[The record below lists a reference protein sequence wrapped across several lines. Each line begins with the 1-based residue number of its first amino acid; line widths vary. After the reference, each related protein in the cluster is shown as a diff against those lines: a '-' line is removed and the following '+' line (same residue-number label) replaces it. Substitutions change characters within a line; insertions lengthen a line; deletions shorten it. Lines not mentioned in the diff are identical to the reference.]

1 MTLSEIRELHSM
13 GFTPEQI
20 IALTTPAAST
30 PAAGNP
36 AEDVP
41 APTADTTPEADNT
54 PATGE
59 AISPAGEA
67 APISATPAPENET
80 DTTLAQLA
88 EEVKALRQI
97 VQGNNIRDRTFDMP
111 ETPETNPEDILA
123 LFIRPEHKTE
133 GGT

>member
-1 MTLSEIRELHSM
+1 MTLAEIKELHSM
-13 GFTPEQI
+13 GFTPDQI

-36 AEDVP
+36 AEEAP

-59 AISPAGEA
+59 AISPAGEVQ
-67 APISATPAPENET
+67 PISTTPAPEVEK
-80 DTTLAQLA
+80 DTTIAQLA
-88 EEVKALRQI
+88 EEVKALRQM

-111 ETPETNPEDILA
+111 ETPEPNPEDILA
-123 LFIRPEHKTE
+123 LFIRPDLKGE
-133 GGT
+133 GGK

>member
-1 MTLSEIRELHSM
+1 M

-20 IALTTPAAST
+20 VMLTTPTAST
-30 PAAGNP
+30 PAAGSSVEE
-36 AEDVP
+36 AP
-41 APTADTTPEADNT
+41 APATDTTPEADNT

>member
-1 MTLSEIRELHSM
+1 MTLAEIKELHAM

-20 IALTTPAAST
+20 ISLTLPAAPT
-30 PAAGNP
+30 GAAGSP

-41 APTADTTPEADNT
+41 APTADITPEADNT

-67 APISATPAPENET
+67 APISATPAPENEP
-80 DTTLAQLA
+80 DTALAQLA
-88 EEVKALRQI
+88 EEVKTLRQI

-123 LFIRPEHKTE
+123 LFIRPELKTE
-133 GGT
+133 GGK